1 MKTNKI
7 SELHIIDADSS
18 IFKSVRYCI
27 PLYQRDY
34 AWEEKQIV
42 QLIEDIDDVKL
53 GDNYYIG
60 SLIVANHEGVYE
72 VVDGQAM
79 GIKLVKIEDLSEDIK
94 AYMTTFDK
102 KVGISD
108 VADIVTVKNAIDE
121 VDPNLC
127 TEIERIYVSGEVTIK
142 DSRDDCS
149 AVAEAR

>member
-1 MKTNKI
+1 MVGLA
-7 SELHIIDADSS
+7 EP
-18 IFKSVRYCI
+18 Y
-27 PLYQRDY
+27 Y
-34 AWEEKQIV
+34 EEETDEV
-42 QLIEDIDDVKL
+42 TYE
-53 GDNYYIG
+53 YYIR
-60 SLIVANHEGVYE
+60 LYE